1 MNRLESVVVHGPFM
15 IAGVVVAFVTGSADG
30 VITYDSTGRD
40 LRTDVRR
47 RSE

>member
-1 MNRLESVVVHGPFM
+1 MNRLESLVVPGLFTV
-15 IAGVVVAFVTGSADG
+15 AGVVVAFVTGSADG